1 MKKIILLFIFLLI
14 LCGCNKK
21 PTVEIESNY
30 DIVSSTVD
38 MSDYF
43 GVNSTNHCFRL
54 VTCQELFN
62 TIDNKGSGVFYLG
75 RSNCNCCQDV
85 TKYLDEVARELNVTV
100 YYIDVYNP
108 QENLGSDKE
117 LQDKLKEYMYDICAL
132 DSDGEKAIYTPHLFQ
147 VINGELGENQIC
159 HDNIYNSEPTE
170 TQINKLK
177 DVYRNILKPFSC
189 VTE

>member
-1 MKKIILLFIFLLI
+1 MKRIILLFTILLV
-14 LCGCNKK
+14 LCGCNQK
-21 PTVEIESNY
+21 PKTIVESNY
-30 DIVSSTVD
+30 DIVSTTVD
-38 MSDYF
+38 MSGYF

-75 RSNCNCCQDV
+75 RTNCQCCLDV

-108 QENLGSDKE
+108 QEDLGSNKE
-117 LQDKLKEYMYDICAL
+117 LQDKLKDYMYDICAL
-132 DSDGEKAIYTPHLFQ
+132 DDEGEKAIYTPHLFQ

-159 HDNIYNSEPTE
+159 HDNIYYNDPTDA
-170 TQINKLK
+170 QINKLK

-189 VTE
+189 VE